1 MELSR
6 ISYDIRGSAF
16 KVFNELGPGLFESVY
31 ETALA
36 YELEQ
41 LGYNVKTQVL
51 IPIVYANIE
60 IESGFRADI
69 IVNEIVIIELKSV
82 EKIMPVHYKQILT
95 YLRLSELKLGF
106 LINFNADTLDKNNLI
121 RVVNNF

>member
-1 MELSR
+1 MELNK

-41 LGYNVKTQVL
+41 LGYEVKTQVV
-51 IPIVYANIE
+51 IPVVYADIE
-60 IESGFRADI
+60 IESGFRADL
-69 IVNEIVIIELKSV
+69 IVNEMVIIELKSV

-95 YLRLSELKLGF
+95 YLRLSDLRLGF